1 MALSNMTLWSMGCA
15 AALLCAATFTD
26 LRWRRIPNYLTFPAI
41 AIGLVLYLLTGGWK
55 GLLLSLSGAIVAP
68 SMLSL
73 AHGGKGLGMGDIKLS
88 MALGALL
95 GPAVGAVA
103 MLLSM
108 IAGAGVAMI
117 WMIKETGMF
126 GHGTLSAVI
135 GRVLS
140 KEPASGGNKQENL
153 GGLTIPY
160 GVAIAIGT
168 LTTLVICLWTGNENW
183 FLWLVTVAETQ

>member
-41 AIGLVLYLLTGGWK
+41 MIGLVLYLLAGGWK
-55 GLLLSLSGAIVAP
+55 GLLLSLSGAVLAP

-108 IAGAGVAMI
+108 IAGAGVAMV

-126 GHGTLSAVI
+126 GYGALNKI
-135 GRVLS
+135 LGRVLS
-140 KEPASGGNKQENL
+140 KELISRENAETNP

-160 GVAIAIGT
+160 GVAISIGT

-183 FLWLVTVAETQ
+183 FLWLVTVAETP